1 MKTLVSAGVD
11 VEVIDESFYA
21 SSGQGTIPLILMATA
36 ANKPS
41 PSGTGIA
48 PFSAPTQ
55 AGKLYLATSQRD
67 LIQNFGNPTFYQVQG
82 TPVHGDELNEYGLWA
97 AYSYLGISNQCYVLR
112 ADLDLAQ
119 LLPSVSAPTGPP
131 VAGTYWFDLADT
143 RWGVFRANGSTSPGA
158 AWTAI
163 TLDIALAGSVTG
175 GNVPLAS
182 YGNDNDIAVVPLTA
196 SNFMYEKIPT
206 VVTGSISSTTLTVTA
221 IQSGKLVVGQTIAGS
236 GVTSATTITALGTG
250 TGNLGTYTVSAS
262 QTVSSTTITATS
274 EWFQIGSTAWSAA
287 HPTVLVGTATSGTLV
302 QNNTIVING
311 ITVTISQSSPTFAN
325 AVTDINNAAITNVVA
340 WLATSGAVT
349 IANVA
354 GGPITLSNGTGTP
367 LTTLGLPVN
376 QYTAAIS
383 GTTLTVSAVASG
395 TLQVGQVLTGSGIVA
410 GTKIVSFIS
419 GTGGIGT
426 YNVNASQ
433 TVVSETILS
442 SSAQGVS
449 VIRNANATYPDGSVA
464 GSIWVKGNPANSG
477 ALWIVKWYN
486 ATIGQWII
494 LTAPFYQFNAS
505 LSDGTATTFTGS
517 ISGATLTVSAV
528 ATGSLAVGQL
538 ISGSGVTV
546 GTTITAFGTGTGGTG
561 TYSVSISQ
569 TASSQTISSG
579 KDAVAV
585 AAMPNPAAGNVYVGF
600 DVTTG
605 DQQIRRW
612 SGSQWQSLTYEAD
625 LDAPSTTPAAGTY
638 WYNPNLAVDIMY
650 GNGQNWLGYCHQFPS
665 TDPNGPQIAG
675 SAPLTQSDGVTN
687 LAEGD
692 LWIDSSNL
700 EDYPLISRWDITD
713 QQWLLIDNTD
723 NTTPFG
729 IIFADARSNSGPTF
743 TGIANGGSYVFNST
757 ANADMALS
765 DFVEPDAPNP
775 EFYPAG
781 MLLFNTRFSTYN
793 VKAWNPTY
801 FQAGGFDPNTDFT
814 TTTYSIGNNRYVFPA
829 LGIGNGGEW
838 VTASGNQY
846 NGPPN
851 MGRKAQ
857 RVLVV
862 EALTAMVNANQDI
875 RSEIVFFNL
884 MSAPGYIELIPSFV
898 TLNTD
903 MSETAFCVADTPIR
917 LTPDGTS
924 IQNFA
929 NNVADVPADDEDGL
943 VTADAYTGIYYPWG
957 LSTDL
962 SGNEIMIPPSAIAL
976 VTIAYNDQVAY
987 PWYAPA
993 GFNRGLVTN
1002 ATSVGYLSSAGEYVP
1017 TILNNGQRDVLYTN
1031 RINPIAYIPN
1041 RGLVVF
1047 GQITLNPSTTALD
1060 RINVARLINYIA
1072 YHLENLLKPFLFEQN
1087 VATTRATVAATVSLF
1102 FNRLVGLN
1110 GLYDF
1115 AVVCDLSNNTPDR
1128 IDANELWVD
1137 CAIQPVKAIEFI
1149 YVPVRILATQAII
1162 GTQTPVTSS

>member
-11 VEVIDESFYA
+11 VEIIDESFYA

-48 PFSAPTQ
+48 PFSAPSQ
-55 AGKLYLATSQRD
+55 AGLLYLATSQRD
-67 LIQNFGNPTFYQVQG
+67 LIQNFGTPTFYQVQG
-82 TPVHGDELNEYGLWA
+82 TPVHGGELNEYGLWA

-119 LLPSVSAPTGPP
+119 LQASVSAPVGPP

-143 RWGVFRANGSTSPGA
+143 RFGVFRANGSSSPGA
-158 AWTAI
+158 AWTS
-163 TLDIALAGSVTG
+163 TTVNIALAGNVDVD
-175 GNVPLAS
+175 NVPLS
-182 YGNDNDIAVVPLTA
+182 TYGSDGNIAVVPLTA
-196 SNFMYEKIPT
+196 ANYLYEKIPT
-206 VVTGSISSTTLTVTA
+206 VFTGSISGTTMTVTA
-221 IQSGKLVVGQTIAGS
+221 IASGKLAVGQTIAGS
-236 GVTSATTITALGTG
+236 GVTAATTITGLGTG
-250 TGNLGTYTVSAS
+250 AGNLGTYTVSAS

-274 EWFQIGSTAWSAA
+274 EWYQIGATAWKAA
-287 HPTVLVGTATSGTLV
+287 HPTVLAGSATSGTLV
-302 QNNTIVING
+302 HNNTIVING
-311 ITVTISQSSPTFAN
+311 ITVTLSQSPPLFSDVVN
-325 AVTDINNAAITNVVA
+325 DINTAAITNIVS
-340 WLATSGAVT
+340 WLSGSGAVV

-376 QYTAAIS
+376 QYTASIS
-383 GTTLTVSAVASG
+383 GTTMTVSAVAAG
-395 TLQVGQVLTGSGIVA
+395 TLQVGQTLTGSGIVA
-410 GTKIVSFIS
+410 GTQIVSFSS

-433 TVVSETILS
+433 TVASETILS

-449 VIRNANATYPDGSVA
+449 VIRNANATYPSGSVA
-464 GSIWVKGNPANSG
+464 GSLWVKGNPANNG

-494 LTAPFYQFNAS
+494 LSAPFYQFNSA
-505 LSDGTATTFTGS
+505 LTDGTATTVTGS
-517 ISGATLTVSAV
+517 ISGSTLTVSAV
-528 ATGSLAVGQL
+528 STGSLAVGQL
-538 ISGSGVTV
+538 ISGNSVTV

-561 TYSVSISQ
+561 TYTVSISQ
-569 TASSQTISSG
+569 TAGSQTISSG
-579 KDAVAV
+579 KDAAAV
-585 AAMPNPAAGNVYVGF
+585 AAMPHPAAGNVYIGF

-605 DQQIRRW
+605 NQEIRRW
-612 SGSQWQSLTYEAD
+612 SGSEWQSLTYEAD
-625 LDAPSTTPAAGTY
+625 LDAPSTTPVAGTY

-650 GNGQNWLGYCHQFPS
+650 GTGENWLGYCHQFPS
-665 TDPNGPQIAG
+665 TDPNGPQISG
-675 SAPLTQSDGVTN
+675 SAPLTQSDGVTS
-687 LAEGD
+687 LVEGD
-692 LWIDSSNL
+692 LWVDSSDL
-700 EDYPLISRWDITD
+700 ENYPLIYRWDIVD
-713 QQWLLIDNTD
+713 QQWLLINNTD

-729 IIFADARSNSGPTF
+729 IIFADARSNSGTTF
-743 TGIANGGSYVFNST
+743 TGIVNGGSYAFNST
-757 ANADMALS
+757 ASVDMALS

-793 VKAWNPTY
+793 VKVWNPTY
-801 FQAGGFDPNTDFT
+801 FLAGGFDPNTDFT
-814 TTTYSIGNNRYVFPA
+814 TTTYNIGNSRYVFPA
-829 LGIGNGGEW
+829 LGLGNGGKW
-838 VTASGNQY
+838 VTASGNQV
-846 NGPPN
+846 NGSPY

-857 RVLVV
+857 RTMVV
-862 EALTAMVNANQDI
+862 RALTAMVNANQDI

-884 MSAPGYIELIPSFV
+884 MAAPGYVELIPSFV

-903 MSETAFCVADTPIR
+903 MSNTAFNVADTPVR

-924 IQNFA
+924 IQNWA
-929 NNVADVPADDEDGL
+929 NNAADAAADGEDGL
-943 VTADAYTGIYYPWG
+943 VTANAYTAVYYPWG

-976 VTIAYNDQVAY
+976 VTMAYNDSVAY
-987 PWYAPA
+987 PWFAPA

-1002 ATSVGYLSSAGEYVP
+1002 ATSVGYLSSAGDYVP

-1060 RINVARLINYIA
+1060 RINVARLINYIS

-1087 VATTRATVAATVSLF
+1087 VATTRATVAATCSLF
-1102 FNRLVGLN
+1102 FNRLVGLQ

-1115 AVVCDLSNNTPDR
+1115 GVVCDLSNNTPDR